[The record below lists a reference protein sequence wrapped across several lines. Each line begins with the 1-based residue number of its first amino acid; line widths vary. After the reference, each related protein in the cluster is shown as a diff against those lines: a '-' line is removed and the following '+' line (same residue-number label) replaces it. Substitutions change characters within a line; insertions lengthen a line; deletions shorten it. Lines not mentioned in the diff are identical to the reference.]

1 MLDGHETVQIAC
13 GKVRWEGAI
22 QHASLGNGFGRAQ
35 CRAVGAAFSE
45 LLARFFQ
52 DKCHHCDC
60 PEIVDARLVQTV
72 PGPVKR
78 FPKAEKWDMH
88 GKRFVATA
96 GFVLRETVEKV
107 MGRG

>member
-1 MLDGHETVQIAC
+1 M
-13 GKVRWEGAI
+13 
-22 QHASLGNGFGRAQ
+22 
-35 CRAVGAAFSE
+35 
-45 LLARFFQ
+45 
-52 DKCHHCDC
+52 
-60 PEIVDARLVQTV
+60 DARLVQTV